1 MNFKTNINCPNCLA
15 KVSQSLNQIV
25 GEGKWSID
33 LSNPD
38 KVLRVESNTIEET
51 LIIDAIKEKGFI
63 IEKI

>member
-15 KVSQSLNQIV
+15 KVSQALNQIV